1 MKNKN
6 TATKPVNKNP
16 VQKDREINQEYLQF
30 LNGTVME
37 MRHNDL
43 PVLQEELGFHK
54 EKFDTHRNKINEVA
68 SELNAMSEQT
78 HERLLDLAQ
87 ADLAICQVMN
97 NQDAELEESN
107 MYNRYS
113 IWALGVIQ
121 VIILIKLFIA

>member
-6 TATKPVNKNP
+6 KNAATKPVNKNP
-16 VQKDREINQEYLQF
+16 DQVEGNQAHPEYLKEYILDISNPNF
-30 LNGTVME
+30 E
-37 MRHNDL
+37 AIE
-43 PVLQEELGFHK
+43 EELGFHR

-97 NQDAELEESN
+97 NQDAELEESIK
-107 MYNRYS
+107 YNRYS

-121 VIILIKLFIA
+121 VIILIKLFI